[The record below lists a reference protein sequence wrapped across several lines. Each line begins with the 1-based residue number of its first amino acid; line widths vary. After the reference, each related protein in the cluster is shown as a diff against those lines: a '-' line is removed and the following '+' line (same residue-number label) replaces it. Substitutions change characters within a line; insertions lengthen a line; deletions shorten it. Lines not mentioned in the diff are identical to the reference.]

1 MGVARPNPN
10 PERKQTMPTA
20 VQTAA
25 LNAATIRA
33 VLLAAESKAF
43 AAAKEEAFALCK
55 KTTLPEGYALRTRM
69 ATRQTPVY
77 APEDMEQGE
86 DYTMTRAAKDAPAFA
101 VPTLAAEPWL
111 AYDFFALAESN
122 AKAAKEANAKRLRA
136 AMQEAAVTEWKV
148 EGYGKATLCKGK
160 PKAKANAVPVEVKET
175 TYPVEEIVTPYKREE
190 AKAHAED

>member
-1 MGVARPNPN
+1 
-10 PERKQTMPTA
+10 MPTP
-20 VQTAA
+20 VQTAT

-33 VLLAAESKAF
+33 VLLAAEAKAF

-55 KTTLPEGYALRTRM
+55 KAMLPEGYALRTRM
-69 ATRQTPVY
+69 TTRKTPVY
-77 APEDMEQGE
+77 APEDMEPGE

-101 VPTLAAEPWL
+101 VPTLAVQPWL
-111 AYDFFALAESN
+111 AYDFFAMAESN
-122 AKAAKEANAKRLRA
+122 AKAAKEANAKRLRS
-136 AMQEAAVTEWKV
+136 AMQEAGVDKWEV

-160 PKAKANAVPVEVKET
+160 PKGKANAVPVEVKET